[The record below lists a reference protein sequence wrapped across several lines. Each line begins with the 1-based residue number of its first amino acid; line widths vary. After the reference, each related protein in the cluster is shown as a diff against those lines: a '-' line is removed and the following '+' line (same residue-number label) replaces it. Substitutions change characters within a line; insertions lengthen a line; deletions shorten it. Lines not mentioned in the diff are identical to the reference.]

1 MATFMVERYLPGVSA
16 GQAAAGELL
25 AEQLAM
31 RLRTEGGTVRHLRSL
46 FVPQDEQCFV
56 LFQATSAHALAETLE
71 RLGIGYERI
80 AESKAGVQAPIIPG
94 RVGQTPSTRIR
105 ADQVTSTCTPTTSQV
120 RAREDSH
127 EHPA

>member
-1 MATFMVERYLPGVSA
+1 MTTFLVERYLPSAGA
-16 GQAAAGELL
+16 GQAAAAKLL

-31 RLRTEGGTVRHLRSL
+31 RLRTEGGAVRHLRSL

-80 AESKAGVQAPIIPG
+80 AEVIDLSAEDLTRAG
-94 RVGQTPSTRIR
+94 R
-105 ADQVTSTCTPTTSQV
+105 ADTVNQ
-120 RAREDSH
+120 DSC
-127 EHPA
+127 

>member
-1 MATFMVERYLPGVSA
+1 MTTFMVERYLPGVSA

-31 RLRTEGGTVRHLRSL
+31 RLRTEGGSVRHLRSL

-71 RLGIGYERI
+71 RLGIAYERI
-80 AESKAGVQAPIIPG
+80 AEVIDLTAEDLTRAG
-94 RVGQTPSTRIR
+94 R
-105 ADQVTSTCTPTTSQV
+105 AGSVNQ
-120 RAREDSH
+120 DSC
-127 EHPA
+127 

>member
-31 RLRTEGGTVRHLRSL
+31 RLRTEGGSVRHLRSL

-80 AESKAGVQAPIIPG
+80 AEVIDLTAEDLTRAG
-94 RVGQTPSTRIR
+94 R
-105 ADQVTSTCTPTTSQV
+105 ADTVNQ
-120 RAREDSH
+120 DSC
-127 EHPA
+127 

>member
-31 RLRTEGGTVRHLRSL
+31 RLRTEGGVVRLLRSL

-71 RLGIGYERI
+71 RLGIAYERI
-80 AESKAGVQAPIIPG
+80 AEVIDLTAEDLTRAG
-94 RVGQTPSTRIR
+94 R
-105 ADQVTSTCTPTTSQV
+105 ADTVNQ
-120 RAREDSH
+120 DSC
-127 EHPA
+127 

>member
-16 GQAAAGELL
+16 GRAAAAELL

-31 RLRTEGGTVRHLRSL
+31 HLPAEGGTVRHLQSL

-56 LFQATSAHALAETLE
+56 LVQAPSAHALAETLE

-80 AESKAGVQAPIIPG
+80 AEVIDLTAEDLARSG
-94 RVGQTPSTRIR
+94 R
-105 ADQVTSTCTPTTSQV
+105 ADRVN
-120 RAREDSH
+120 R
-127 EHPA
+127 HPY